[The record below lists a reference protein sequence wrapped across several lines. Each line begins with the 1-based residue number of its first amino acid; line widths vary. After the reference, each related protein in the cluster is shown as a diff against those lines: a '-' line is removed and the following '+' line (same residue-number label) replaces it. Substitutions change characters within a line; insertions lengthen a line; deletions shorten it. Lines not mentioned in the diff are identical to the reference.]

1 MKHGV
6 AVPIDSTTTNE
17 GLMLE
22 TMRQVFQ
29 EIMTAFPDIP
39 IIPVVGNNDV
49 VYHDQA
55 PTVENHE
62 AYYTA
67 LWEIWFENV
76 PANAHIA
83 ANDTIKGTWMQGGF
97 YAYELS
103 DDIMILCLNGMYPFY

>member
-1 MKHGV
+1 
-6 AVPIDSTTTNE
+6 
-17 GLMLE
+17 
-22 TMRQVFQ
+22 MRQVFQ

-55 PTVENHE
+55 PTAENKE

-83 ANDTIKGTWMQGGF
+83 ANDTIKATWMQGGF

-103 DDIMILCLNGMYPFY
+103 DDIMILCLNGMYPFYENFAD